1 MEALATVQII
11 SSIVQLVD
19 FGSKCVAK
27 GVQLYKSADGR
38 LDENAAIEFATTH
51 LAALIVEVRN
61 IPYSATNQ
69 QLRELCDKTM
79 ATASELLD
87 VIVGLSVQGTNT
99 KCKSMRKAIKSLWG
113 KENVQELEKRLKI
126 LMDEVNLHILIAV
139 K

>member
-1 MEALATVQII
+1 
-11 SSIVQLVD
+11 
-19 FGSKCVAK
+19 
-27 GVQLYKSADGR
+27 
-38 LDENAAIEFATTH
+38 
-51 LAALIVEVRN
+51 
-61 IPYSATNQ
+61 
-69 QLRELCDKTM
+69 M

-139 K
+139 R